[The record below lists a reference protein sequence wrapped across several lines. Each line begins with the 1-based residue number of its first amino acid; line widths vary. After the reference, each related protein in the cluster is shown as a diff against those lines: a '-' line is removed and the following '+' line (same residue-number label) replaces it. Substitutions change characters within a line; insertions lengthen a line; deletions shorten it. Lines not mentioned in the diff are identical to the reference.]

1 MRFVLDHGVAT
12 GVGTGLGVRGLSLIK
27 VAVMGA
33 VVVVVVGAL
42 LAHMGEN
49 ELKELW
55 ENYIN
60 VNVSYLIVFV

>member
-1 MRFVLDHGVAT
+1 MDLT
-12 GVGTGLGVRGLSLIK
+12 LGLGVRGLSLIK

-33 VVVVVVGAL
+33 VVVAVVGAL

-55 ENYIN
+55 EKNYIN
-60 VNVSYLIVFV
+60 VNVSYLFVFV

>member
-1 MRFVLDHGVAT
+1 MDLT
-12 GVGTGLGVRGLSLIK
+12 LGLGVRGLSVIK

-33 VVVVVVGAL
+33 VVVAVVGAL

-55 ENYIN
+55 GKNYIN
-60 VNVSYLIVFV
+60 VNVSYLFVFV

>member
-1 MRFVLDHGVAT
+1 MDLT
-12 GVGTGLGVRGLSLIK
+12 LGLGVRGLSVIK

-33 VVVVVVGAL
+33 VVVAVVGAL

-55 ENYIN
+55 EKNYIN
-60 VNVSYLIVFV
+60 VNVSYLFVFV